1 MIDNCASRK
10 EIPRKLNRHKSD
22 QTMTPKLTQ
31 VRSRGGNMFDQL
43 GMSKISSADL
53 REEIINDLTGKKSKK
68 NASRKQL

>member
-1 MIDNCASRK
+1 
-10 EIPRKLNRHKSD
+10 
-22 QTMTPKLTQ
+22 MTPKLTQ

-68 NASRKQL
+68 NASRK